1 MRSAAPNDCCIV
13 AMMLV
18 LALFSLKHPWEQG
31 AVPFH
36 TIERTAVSLIDFS
49 VATRES
55 RMTKLQSGEP
65 QDDFGAARRCE
76 AGDCNALL
84 SRYNPARTCSVHRG
98 WHEQPT
104 PRRRR

>member
-1 MRSAAPNDCCIV
+1 
-13 AMMLV
+13 MLV
-18 LALFSLKHPWEQG
+18 LALFSLKARGNQR
-31 AVPFH
+31 AVPFS
-36 TIERTAVSLIDFS
+36 TIERTAVSLIDFA
-49 VATRES
+49 VATRKS

-65 QDDFGAARRCE
+65 QDDFGSARRCE
-76 AGDCNALL
+76 AGDCGALL